1 MGLTITTK
9 TTKDELEAE
18 VRRLQDIEAEA
29 TKLKSDLE
37 LIGGALK
44 KANGERDE
52 LDGEVDNLKL
62 KIHRLEESGA
72 FESDRLDLDLGPI
85 GPTEVQRRG
94 WQTNEKGYVYKFV
107 GSCKSDLGYNVDS
120 LMGRAVYAANDAFSI
135 DKLGVDKGGNAA
147 WENFPPFSTEREI
160 IVTVEVR

>member
-18 VRRLQDIEAEA
+18 VRRLHDIEAELEM
-29 TKLKSDLE
+29 LKAEHRDKTGGEAGDL
-37 LIGGALK
+37 
-44 KANGERDE
+44 KAQ
-52 LDGEVDNLKL
+52 
-62 KIHRLEESGA
+62 
-72 FESDRLDLDLGPI
+72 SDRLDLDLGPI

-120 LMGRAVYAANDAFSI
+120 LMGRAVYAANDAFSL

-147 WENFPPFSTEREI
+147 WESFPPFSTEREI

>member
-9 TTKDELEAE
+9 TTKDELIEE
-18 VRRLQDIEAEA
+18 VERLHDIEAELE
-29 TKLKSDLE
+29 KLKAE
-37 LIGGALK
+37 LRDKIG
-44 KANGERDE
+44 
-52 LDGEVDNLKL
+52 GEVDELK
-62 KIHRLEESGA
+62 A
-72 FESDRLDLDLGPI
+72 QSDRLDLDLGPI

-120 LMGRAVYAANDAFSI
+120 LMGRAVYAANDAFSL
-135 DKLGVDKGGNAA
+135 DKLGADKGGNAA
-147 WENFPPFSTEREI
+147 WENWPAFSVDREI

>member
-9 TTKDELEAE
+9 TTKDELIEE
-18 VRRLQDIEAEA
+18 VERLHDIEAELE
-29 TKLKSDLE
+29 KLKAE
-37 LIGGALK
+37 LRDKIG
-44 KANGERDE
+44 
-52 LDGEVDNLKL
+52 GEVDDLQ
-62 KIHRLEESGA
+62 A
-72 FESDRLDLDLGPI
+72 QSDRLDLDLGPI

-120 LMGRAVYAANDAFSI
+120 LMGRAVYAANDAFSL

-147 WENFPPFSTEREI
+147 WEGFPAFSTEREI